1 MDKPYPEDL
10 DVLSLHYYDIFQAI
24 EEENIASCKSL
35 IKSLPDINGLHPD
48 LHIGVIHASSTIPCT
63 KFARDLFR
71 TLVKWN
77 VDVNALTGEGYSPLD
92 IAVSND
98 RLETTK
104 FLLKHGAQPSDR
116 TLELAQEFNNAS
128 CEKLIQESLAS
139 VSAGYDT
146 DVLVKELKKLGLNP
160 GPITKTTK
168 PVYLR
173 YKDRHML
180 KGGAILSN
188 INKDKKTFSPEL
200 ELILSNA
207 SKHDLHSILVKY
219 EVLEEELGDF
229 FQTKYSNQAKTCF
242 TYLLLNSQ
250 VTNNLPRQEKH
261 MNPLQLFKTFLNSIF
276 YIGKGTNARPYAH
289 LHEAKVCLEKHLR
302 PKNEKTRK
310 IISLWNSG
318 IGVVCLTAFRNVCS
332 HEALSREAA
341 MILALRLE
349 NLTNEIQSNFAE
361 ALKWSGK
368 RKCQLGG
375 SLLYRCFRILM
386 SEGERPL
393 LDTDIG

>member
-1 MDKPYPEDL
+1 MDKPCPEDL
-10 DVLSLHYYDIFQAI
+10 DVMLSLHYYDIFQAI

-128 CEKLIQESLAS
+128 CEKLIQKSLAS

-180 KGGAILSN
+180 KGG
-188 INKDKKTFSPEL
+188 TE
-200 ELILSNA
+200 
-207 SKHDLHSILVKY
+207 VK
-219 EVLEEELGDF
+219 
-229 FQTKYSNQAKTCF
+229 Q
-242 TYLLLNSQ
+242 
-250 VTNNLPRQEKH
+250 R
-261 MNPLQLFKTFLNSIF
+261 
-276 YIGKGTNARPYAH
+276 
-289 LHEAKVCLEKHLR
+289 
-302 PKNEKTRK
+302 
-310 IISLWNSG
+310 W
-318 IGVVCLTAFRNVCS
+318 
-332 HEALSREAA
+332 
-341 MILALRLE
+341 
-349 NLTNEIQSNFAE
+349 
-361 ALKWSGK
+361 
-368 RKCQLGG
+368 
-375 SLLYRCFRILM
+375 
-386 SEGERPL
+386 
-393 LDTDIG
+393 